1 VRIDGGEVLGGWN
14 LEVVTPD
21 GDEGELHVRSAFTHG
36 AQMSIELYIYR

>member
-1 VRIDGGEVLGGWN
+1 MRIDGGEEAGGCN

-21 GDEGELHVRSAFTHG
+21 GHEGELHVRSAFTHG